1 MAVSES
7 EDSENE
13 IIDYGNGNGI
23 EDDDSQTSD
32 DGNGKKWFLFSKAYQ
47 LIKKI
52 SLKIGWSSDD
62 DRELVQKVKSTAKKE
77 NDKVNYK
84 TRLNQVDWNGI
95 AFKAYTPEECKSRF
109 YSHLKN
115 VRHWRTLSEIAIDI
129 EANIKKCP
137 LKKPLNSYQ
146 LFVQEQLANVKSSG
160 DFVSIQCAILI
171 CSNVFANLVVFLFS
185 IEVWNHEKPGISL

>member
-1 MAVSES
+1 M
-7 EDSENE
+7 
-13 IIDYGNGNGI
+13 
-23 EDDDSQTSD
+23 
-32 DGNGKKWFLFSKAYQ
+32 
-47 LIKKI
+47 IKKI

-171 CSNVFANLVVFLFS
+171 FVQMYLLTWSFFCFQLKSETMKNLASRYKNLPDEERAVYKS
-185 IEVWNHEKPGISL
+185 RAEKLSLEYKIKKGEYT